1 MAEGTLYTIG
11 FSQKSARQ
19 FFGLLMDNG
28 VKRLI
33 DIRLNNNSQLA
44 GFTKMPDLEYFL
56 KEIADIE
63 YIYLP
68 EFAPTKTIMD
78 DYKNKKINW
87 REYEKQ
93 YLALLV
99 ERQPLAKLDAAIFND
114 SCLLCAE
121 ASAQYCHRRLAA
133 EYITRMVTGLSIVHL
148 GQA

>member
-33 DIRLNNNSQLA
+33 DIRLNNKSQLA

-56 KEIADIE
+56 KEIADIG

-68 EFAPTKTIMD
+68 EFAPTKTILT
-78 DYKNKKINW
+78 DYKSKKIKW
-87 REYEKQ
+87 QEYEER
-93 YLALLV
+93 YIGLLNQ
-99 ERQPLAKLDAAIFND
+99 RQPLAKLDASIFNN
-114 SCLLCAE
+114 SCLLCSEPA
-121 ASAQYCHRRLAA
+121 AKHCHRRLAA
-133 EYITRMVTGLSIVHL
+133 EYITMAVTGLKIVHL
-148 GQA
+148 